1 MGQVF
6 RRMTKIM
13 MIVIPAYQPDEKLTG
28 VVNTLISK
36 TNFPI
41 VIVDDGSRA
50 DCQPIFAALSDL
62 PLVTVLH
69 HEVNR
74 GKGAAMKTAFQYI
87 YEHCPDAEGVITV
100 DADGQHLPDDVLRVA
115 EAFRSHRDA
124 LVTGSRRFT
133 GNVPFKSRAGNAIT
147 RFVFAISTGVKVYD
161 TQTGLRAFS
170 RDNIPRM
177 LSLKG
182 DRYEYEI
189 SQLLYCC
196 REMIPIVEVPIE
208 TVYIE
213 DNASSHF
220 RALRDG
226 WRIYKMILMF
236 VSSSLLSFLFEYVLF
251 LFLSWLTKSWAVS
264 LIFSTAVSRI
274 LSSVLNYWLNKR
286 MVFETD
292 NKTSFLRYVVLAVFI
307 FGIHYGLLYL
317 FTMLCG
323 VPKWLA
329 YIIVQLI
336 VYPMSFVLQRKFVF
350 VKDKTVQ

>member
-1 MGQVF
+1 
-6 RRMTKIM
+6 M
-13 MIVIPAYQPDEKLTG
+13 MIVIPAYQPDEKLTD
-28 VVNTLISK
+28 VVDTLIAK
-36 TNFPI
+36 TKFPI
-41 VIVDDGSRA
+41 VVVDDGSRE
-50 DCQPIFAALSDL
+50 DCQPLFSALAEREQ
-62 PLVTVLH
+62 VTVLH

-87 YEHCPDAEGVITV
+87 YDHCPEAEGVITV

-115 EAFRSHRDA
+115 ETFHAHRDA

-133 GNVPFKSRAGNAIT
+133 GKVPFKSRAGNAIT

-170 RDNIPRM
+170 RENIPRM

-196 REMIPIVEVPIE
+196 REMIP
-208 TVYIE
+208 
-213 DNASSHF
+213 SSHF

-236 VSSSLLSFLFEYVLF
+236 VSSSLLSFLLEYILF
-251 LFLSWLTKSWAVS
+251 LLLTWLTRNWALTS
-264 LIFSTAVSRI
+264 SMFFSTAISRV
-274 LSSVLNYWLNKR
+274 LSSIFNYLYNKQL
-286 MVFETD
+286 VFETA
-292 NKTSFLRYVVLAVFI
+292 NKTSFLRYTVLALFI
-307 FGIHYGLLYL
+307 FGCHYGLLYL
-317 FTMLCG
+317 FTVLCG
-323 VPKWLA
+323 IPEWIA
-329 YIIVQLI
+329 YVIVQLI

-350 VKDKTVQ
+350 VKDKE

>member
-1 MGQVF
+1 
-6 RRMTKIM
+6 M

-28 VVNTLISK
+28 VVDILIAK

-50 DCQPIFAALSDL
+50 DCRPLFDTLSEKEQ
-62 PLVTVLH
+62 VTVLH

-74 GKGAAMKTAFQYI
+74 GKGAALKTAFQYV
-87 YEHCPDAEGVITV
+87 YDNFPEEEGVITV
-100 DADGQHLPDDVLRVA
+100 DADGQHLPADVLRVA
-115 EAFRSHRDA
+115 DAFRSHRNA

-133 GNVPFKSRAGNAIT
+133 GKVPFKSRAGNAIT

-177 LSLKG
+177 LTLKG

-236 VSSSLLSFLFEYVLF
+236 VSSSLLSFLLEYILF
-251 LFLSWLTKSWAVS
+251 LFLIWLTKSWTQAS
-264 LIFSTAVSRI
+264 SIFFSTAVSRV
-274 LSSVLNYWLNKR
+274 LSSIFNYLYNKR
-286 MVFETD
+286 LVFEAA
-292 NKTSFLRYVVLAVFI
+292 NRTSFLRYTILALFI
-307 FGIHYGLLYL
+307 FGCHYGLLYL
-317 FTMLCG
+317 FTVLCG
-323 VPKWLA
+323 IPEWISYA
-329 YIIVQLI
+329 IVQLI
-336 VYPMSFVLQRKFVF
+336 VYPMSFVLQRKYVF
-350 VKDKTVQ
+350 VKERE

>member
-1 MGQVF
+1 
-6 RRMTKIM
+6 M

-28 VVNTLISK
+28 VVDALISK

-41 VIVDDGSRA
+41 VIVDDGSSA
-50 DCQPIFAALSDL
+50 DCQPLFAALAEKDQ
-62 PLVTVLH
+62 VTVLH

-87 YEHCPDAEGVITV
+87 YDHYPEAEGVITV
-100 DADGQHLPDDVLRVA
+100 DADGQHLPDDVMRVA
-115 EAFRSHRDA
+115 ETFRSHRDA

-147 RFVFAISTGVKVYD
+147 RFVFAVSTGVKVYD

-170 RDNIPRM
+170 RENIPRM

-236 VSSSLLSFLFEYVLF
+236 VSSSLLSFILEYILF
-251 LFLSWLTKSWAVS
+251 LLLIWLTRSWTQAS
-264 LIFSTAVSRI
+264 SIFFSTAVARV
-274 LSSVLNYWLNKR
+274 LSSIFNYLYNKQL
-286 MVFETD
+286 VFEVA
-292 NKTSFLRYVVLAVFI
+292 NKTSFLRYTVLALFI
-307 FGIHYGLLYL
+307 FGCHYGLLYL
-317 FTMLCG
+317 FTVICG
-323 VPKWLA
+323 IPEWIA
-329 YIIVQLI
+329 FAIVQLI

-350 VKDKTVQ
+350 VKDKNTNETNQ

>member
-1 MGQVF
+1 
-6 RRMTKIM
+6 M

-28 VVNTLISK
+28 VVDALIEK

-41 VIVDDGSRA
+41 VIVDDGSRD
-50 DCQPIFAALSDL
+50 DCQPLFADL
-62 PLVTVLH
+62 DRREQVTVLH

-87 YEHCPDAEGVITV
+87 YDHCPDAEGVITV

-115 EAFRSHRDA
+115 EAFHSHRDA

-177 LSLKG
+177 LALKG
-182 DRYEYEI
+182 DRYEYET

-236 VSSSLLSFLFEYVLF
+236 VSSSFLSFLFEYVLF
-251 LFLSWLTKSWAVS
+251 LLLTWLTKSWSIS
-264 LIFSTAVSRI
+264 LLFATAVSRV
-274 LSSVLNYWLNKR
+274 LSSILNYSLNKR
-286 MVFETD
+286 LVFESD

-307 FGIHYGLLYL
+307 FGVHFGLLYL
-317 FTMLCG
+317 FTTICG
-323 VPKWLA
+323 IPKWIA

-350 VKDKTVQ
+350 VKDKKQS

>member
-1 MGQVF
+1 
-6 RRMTKIM
+6 M

-28 VVNTLISK
+28 VVDALIER

-41 VIVDDGSRA
+41 VIVDDGSRD
-50 DCQPIFAALSDL
+50 DCQPLFADL
-62 PLVTVLH
+62 DRREQVTVLH

-87 YEHCPDAEGVITV
+87 YDHCPDAEGVITV

-115 EAFRSHRDA
+115 EAFRSHQDA

-161 TQTGLRAFS
+161 TQTGVRAFS

-177 LSLKG
+177 LALKG

-236 VSSSLLSFLFEYVLF
+236 VSSSFLSFLFEYILF
-251 LFLSWLTKSWAVS
+251 LLLTWLTKSWSIS
-264 LIFSTAVSRI
+264 LLFATAVSRV
-274 LSSVLNYWLNKR
+274 LSSILNYSLNKR
-286 MVFETD
+286 LVFESD
-292 NKTSFLRYVVLAVFI
+292 NRTSFLRYVVLAVFI
-307 FGIHYGLLYL
+307 FGVHFGLLYL
-317 FTMLCG
+317 FTTICG
-323 VPKWLA
+323 IPKWIA

-350 VKDKTVQ
+350 VKDKKQS

>member
-1 MGQVF
+1 
-6 RRMTKIM
+6 M

-28 VVNTLISK
+28 VVDELILK

-41 VIVDDGSRA
+41 VIVDDGSRPE
-50 DCQPIFAALSDL
+50 CQPLFAALSEREQ
-62 PLVTVLH
+62 VTVLH

-74 GKGAAMKTAFQYI
+74 GKGAAMKTAFKYI
-87 YEHCPDAEGVITV
+87 YENCPEADGVITV
-100 DADGQHLPDDVLRVA
+100 DADGQHLPSDVLRVA
-115 EAFRSHRDA
+115 ETFSAHKDA

-213 DNASSHF
+213 ENASSHF

-236 VSSSLLSFLFEYVLF
+236 VSSSLLSFLIEYIIF
-251 LFLSWLTKSWAVS
+251 LFLIWLTRGWAQAS
-264 LIFSTAVSRI
+264 SIFFSTAVSRV
-274 LSSVLNYWLNKR
+274 LSSIFNYLYNKR
-286 MVFETD
+286 LVFEAA

-307 FGIHYGLLYL
+307 FGVHFGLLYL
-317 FTMLCG
+317 FTAICG
-323 VPKWLA
+323 VPKWIA

-336 VYPMSFVLQRKFVF
+336 VYPMSFVLQRKYVF
-350 VKDKTVQ
+350 VKDKKES

>member
-1 MGQVF
+1 
-6 RRMTKIM
+6 M
-13 MIVIPAYQPDEKLTG
+13 MIVIPAYQPDEKLTD
-28 VVNTLISK
+28 VVDTLIAK
-36 TNFPI
+36 TKFPI
-41 VIVDDGSRA
+41 VVVDDGSRE
-50 DCQPIFAALSDL
+50 DCQPLFSALAEREQ
-62 PLVTVLH
+62 VTVLH

-87 YEHCPDAEGVITV
+87 YDHCLEAEGVITV

-115 EAFRSHRDA
+115 ETFHAHRDA

-133 GNVPFKSRAGNAIT
+133 GKVPFKSRAGNAIT

-170 RDNIPRM
+170 RENIPRM

-196 REMIPIVEVPIE
+196 REMIPVVEVPIE

-236 VSSSLLSFLFEYVLF
+236 VSSSLLSFLLEYILF
-251 LFLSWLTKSWAVS
+251 LLLTWLTRNWALTS
-264 LIFSTAVSRI
+264 SMFFSTAISRV
-274 LSSVLNYWLNKR
+274 LSSIFNYLYNKQL
-286 MVFETD
+286 VFETA
-292 NKTSFLRYVVLAVFI
+292 NKTSFLRYTVLALFI
-307 FGIHYGLLYL
+307 FGCHYGLLYL
-317 FTMLCG
+317 FTVLCG
-323 VPKWLA
+323 IPEWIA
-329 YIIVQLI
+329 YVIVQLI

-350 VKDKTVQ
+350 VKDKE

>member
-1 MGQVF
+1 
-6 RRMTKIM
+6 M
-13 MIVIPAYQPDEKLTG
+13 MIVIPAYQPDEKLAG
-28 VVNTLISK
+28 VVDALLNK
-36 TNFPI
+36 TDFPI
-41 VIVDDGSRA
+41 VIVDDGSRP
-50 DCQPIFAALSDL
+50 DCQTLFAALEEKER
-62 PLVTVLH
+62 VTVLH

-87 YEHCPDAEGVITV
+87 YDHCPQAEGVITV

-115 EAFRSHRDA
+115 EAFRAHRDA

-133 GNVPFKSRAGNAIT
+133 GKVPFKSRAGNAIT
-147 RFVFAISTGVKVYD
+147 RFVFAVSTGVKVYD

-189 SQLLYCC
+189 SQLLFCC

-236 VSSSLLSFLFEYVLF
+236 VSSSILSFLFEYILF
-251 LFLSWLTKSWAVS
+251 LLLSWLTKNWAVS
-264 LIFSTAVSRI
+264 LLFSTAVSRV
-274 LSSVLNYWLNKR
+274 LSAVFNYSLNKR
-286 MVFETD
+286 LVFETD

-317 FTMLCG
+317 FTVICG
-323 VPKWLA
+323 IPKWLA

-350 VKDKTVQ
+350 VKDKNIP

>member
-1 MGQVF
+1 
-6 RRMTKIM
+6 M
-13 MIVIPAYQPDEKLTG
+13 MIVIPAYQPDEKLAG
-28 VVNTLISK
+28 VVDALIQK
-36 TNFPI
+36 TDFPI
-41 VIVDDGSRA
+41 VIVDDGSRE
-50 DCQPIFAALSDL
+50 DCQPLFAALAEKDR
-62 PLVTVLH
+62 VTVLH

-74 GKGAAMKTAFQYI
+74 GKGAAMKTAFQYV
-87 YEHCPDAEGVITV
+87 Y
-100 DADGQHLPDDVLRVA
+100 GQHLPDDVLRVA
-115 EAFRSHRDA
+115 DTFRSNRNA

-170 RDNIPRM
+170 RENIPRM

-196 REMIPIVEVPIE
+196 RELIPIVEVPIE

-236 VSSSLLSFLFEYVLF
+236 VSSSFLSFLFEYILF
-251 LFLSWLTKSWAVS
+251 LLLSWLTKNWALS
-264 LIFSTAVSRI
+264 LLFATTASRV

-286 MVFETD
+286 LVFESD
-292 NKTSFLRYVVLAVFI
+292 SKSSFLRYVVLAVFI
-307 FGIHYGLLYL
+307 FGVHYGLLYL
-317 FTMLCG
+317 FTAICG
-323 VPKWLA
+323 VPKWIA

-350 VKDKTVQ
+350 GKDKQA

>member
-1 MGQVF
+1 
-6 RRMTKIM
+6 M

-28 VVNTLISK
+28 VVDALIEK

-41 VIVDDGSRA
+41 VIVDDGSRD
-50 DCQPIFAALSDL
+50 DCQPLFADL
-62 PLVTVLH
+62 DRREQVTVLH

-87 YEHCPDAEGVITV
+87 YDHCPDAEGVITV

-115 EAFRSHRDA
+115 EAFRSHQDA

-177 LSLKG
+177 LALKG

-236 VSSSLLSFLFEYVLF
+236 VSSSFLSFLFEYILF
-251 LFLSWLTKSWAVS
+251 LLLTWLTKSWSIS
-264 LIFSTAVSRI
+264 LLFATAVSRV
-274 LSSVLNYWLNKR
+274 LSSILNYSLNKR
-286 MVFETD
+286 LVFESD
-292 NKTSFLRYVVLAVFI
+292 NRTSFLRYVVLAVFI
-307 FGIHYGLLYL
+307 FGVHFGLLYL
-317 FTMLCG
+317 FTTICG
-323 VPKWLA
+323 IPKWIA

-350 VKDKTVQ
+350 VKDKKQS

>member
-1 MGQVF
+1 
-6 RRMTKIM
+6 M

-28 VVNTLISK
+28 VVDTLIAK
-36 TNFPI
+36 TKFPI
-41 VIVDDGSRA
+41 VVVDDGSRE
-50 DCQPIFAALSDL
+50 DCQPLFSALAEREQ
-62 PLVTVLH
+62 VTVLH

-87 YEHCPDAEGVITV
+87 YDHCPEAEGVITV

-115 EAFRSHRDA
+115 ETFHAHRDA
-124 LVTGSRRFT
+124 QVTGSRRFT
-133 GNVPFKSRAGNAIT
+133 GKVPFKSRAGNAIT

-170 RDNIPRM
+170 RENIPRM

-196 REMIPIVEVPIE
+196 REMIPVVEVPIE

-236 VSSSLLSFLFEYVLF
+236 VSSSLLSFLLEYILF
-251 LFLSWLTKSWAVS
+251 LLLTWLTRNWALTS
-264 LIFSTAVSRI
+264 SMFFSTAISRV
-274 LSSVLNYWLNKR
+274 LSSIFNYLYNKQL
-286 MVFETD
+286 VFETA
-292 NKTSFLRYVVLAVFI
+292 NKTSFLRYTVLALFI
-307 FGIHYGLLYL
+307 FGCHYGLLYL
-317 FTMLCG
+317 FTVLCG
-323 VPKWLA
+323 IPKWIA
-329 YIIVQLI
+329 YVIVQLNG
-336 VYPMSFVLQRKFVF
+336 SCAG
-350 VKDKTVQ
+350 

>member
-1 MGQVF
+1 
-6 RRMTKIM
+6 M

-28 VVNTLISK
+28 VVDALIEK

-41 VIVDDGSRA
+41 VIVDDGSRD
-50 DCQPIFAALSDL
+50 DCQPLFADL
-62 PLVTVLH
+62 DRREQVTVLH

-87 YEHCPDAEGVITV
+87 YDHCPDAEGVITV

-115 EAFRSHRDA
+115 EAFRSHQDA

-177 LSLKG
+177 LALKG

-220 RALRDG
+220 RALRDS

-236 VSSSLLSFLFEYVLF
+236 VSSSFLSFLFEYILF
-251 LFLSWLTKSWAVS
+251 LLLTWLTKSWSIS
-264 LIFSTAVSRI
+264 LLFATAVSRI
-274 LSSVLNYWLNKR
+274 LSSILNYSLNKR
-286 MVFETD
+286 LVFESD
-292 NKTSFLRYVVLAVFI
+292 NRTSFLRYVVLAVFI
-307 FGIHYGLLYL
+307 FGVHFGLLYL
-317 FTMLCG
+317 FTTICG
-323 VPKWLA
+323 IPKWIA

-350 VKDKTVQ
+350 VKDKKQS

>member
-1 MGQVF
+1 
-6 RRMTKIM
+6 M
-13 MIVIPAYQPDEKLTG
+13 MIIIPAYQPDEKLTG
-28 VVNTLISK
+28 VVDTLISK
-36 TNFPI
+36 TNFSI
-41 VIVDDGSRA
+41 VIVDDGSRP
-50 DCQPIFAALSDL
+50 DCQPLFAALSEKEQ
-62 PLVTVLH
+62 VTVLH

-74 GKGAAMKTAFQYI
+74 GKGAAMKTAFQYV
-87 YEHCPDAEGVITV
+87 YDNCPEAEGVITV

-115 EAFRSHRDA
+115 ETFRAHRDA

-170 RDNIPRM
+170 RENIPRM

-236 VSSSLLSFLFEYVLF
+236 VSSSFLSFLFEYVLF
-251 LFLSWLTKSWAVS
+251 LLLSWLTKNWAMS
-264 LIFSTAVSRI
+264 LLFATAVSRV
-274 LSSVLNYWLNKR
+274 LSSVLNYYLNKQL
-286 MVFETD
+286 VFEAA

-307 FGIHYGLLYL
+307 FGFHYGLLYL
-317 FTMLCG
+317 FTVLCG
-323 VPKWLA
+323 IPKWLA

-350 VKDKTVQ
+350 VKDKKQS

>member
-1 MGQVF
+1 M
-6 RRMTKIM
+6 I
-13 MIVIPAYQPDEKLTG
+13 IVIPAYQPDNKLTG
-28 VVNTLISK
+28 VVDALLSK
-36 TNFPI
+36 TGFSI
-41 VIVDDGSRA
+41 VIVDDGSRP
-50 DCQPIFAALSDL
+50 DCQPLFAELSEKER
-62 PLVTVLH
+62 VTVLH

-74 GKGAAMKTAFQYI
+74 GKGAAMKTAFKYVYDHI
-87 YEHCPDAEGVITV
+87 PDAEGVITV

-115 EAFRSHRDA
+115 EAFSTHRDA

-147 RFVFAISTGVKVYD
+147 RLVFAASTGVKVYD

-170 RDNIPRM
+170 RENIPCM

-196 REMIPIVEVPIE
+196 RELIPIVEVPIE

-220 RALRDG
+220 RAFRDG
-226 WRIYKMILMF
+226 WRIYKMILKF
-236 VSSSLLSFLFEYVLF
+236 VSSSFLSFLLEYVLF
-251 LFLSWLTKSWAVS
+251 LLLSWMTEDWALS
-264 LIFSTAVSRI
+264 LLFATAVSRI
-274 LSSVLNYWLNKR
+274 LSSVFNYWLNKQW
-286 MVFETD
+286 VFEAA
-292 NKTSFLRYVVLAVFI
+292 NKTSFLRYVVLALFI
-307 FGIHYGLLYL
+307 FGFHYGLLYL
-317 FTMLCG
+317 FTAICG
-323 VPKWLA
+323 IPKWIA

-350 VKDKTVQ
+350 VKDKNQQ

>member
-1 MGQVF
+1 
-6 RRMTKIM
+6 M

-28 VVNTLISK
+28 VVDALIER

-41 VIVDDGSRA
+41 VIVDDGSRD
-50 DCQPIFAALSDL
+50 DCQPLFADL
-62 PLVTVLH
+62 DRREQVTVLH

-87 YEHCPDAEGVITV
+87 YDHCPDAEGVITV

-115 EAFRSHRDA
+115 EAFRSHQDA

-177 LSLKG
+177 LALKG

-236 VSSSLLSFLFEYVLF
+236 VSSSFLSFLFEYILF
-251 LFLSWLTKSWAVS
+251 LLLTWLTKSWSIS
-264 LIFSTAVSRI
+264 LLFATAVSRV
-274 LSSVLNYWLNKR
+274 LSSILNYSLNKR
-286 MVFETD
+286 LVFESD
-292 NKTSFLRYVVLAVFI
+292 NRTSFLRYVVLAVFI
-307 FGIHYGLLYL
+307 FGVHFGLLYL
-317 FTMLCG
+317 FTTICG
-323 VPKWLA
+323 IPKWIA

-350 VKDKTVQ
+350 VKDKKQS

>member
-1 MGQVF
+1 
-6 RRMTKIM
+6 M

-28 VVNTLISK
+28 VVDTLILK

-50 DCQPIFAALSDL
+50 ACQPLFDALSQREQ
-62 PLVTVLH
+62 VTVLH

-74 GKGAAMKTAFQYI
+74 GKGAALKTAFQYI
-87 YEHCPDAEGVITV
+87 YDNCPDAEGVITV

-115 EAFRSHRDA
+115 ETFRDHRDA

-170 RDNIPRM
+170 RENIPKM

-196 REMIPIVEVPIE
+196 REMIPVVEVPIE

-236 VSSSLLSFLFEYVLF
+236 ISSSLLSFLLEYVIF
-251 LFLSWLTKSWAVS
+251 LGLIYLTRSWSQATSDF
-264 LIFSTAVSRI
+264 FSTAVSRVV
-274 LSSVLNYWLNKR
+274 SSVFNYLYNKR
-286 MVFETD
+286 LVFEAA
-292 NKTSFLRYVVLAVFI
+292 NRTSFLRYTVLALFI
-307 FGIHYGLLYL
+307 FGCHFGLLYL
-317 FTMLCG
+317 FSVLCG
-323 VPKWLA
+323 IPEWISYA
-329 YIIVQLI
+329 MVQLI

-350 VKDKTVQ
+350 VKDKEA

>member
-1 MGQVF
+1 
-6 RRMTKIM
+6 M

-28 VVNTLISK
+28 VVDTLILK

-50 DCQPIFAALSDL
+50 ACQPLFDALSQREQ
-62 PLVTVLH
+62 VTVLH

-74 GKGAAMKTAFQYI
+74 GKGAALKTAFQYI
-87 YEHCPDAEGVITV
+87 YDNCPDAEGVITV

-115 EAFRSHRDA
+115 ETFREHRDA

-170 RDNIPRM
+170 RENIPKM

-196 REMIPIVEVPIE
+196 REMIPVVEVPIE

-236 VSSSLLSFLFEYVLF
+236 ISSSLLSFLLEYVIF
-251 LFLSWLTKSWAVS
+251 LGLIYLTRSWSQATSDF
-264 LIFSTAVSRI
+264 FSTAVSRVV
-274 LSSVLNYWLNKR
+274 SSVFNYLYNKR
-286 MVFETD
+286 LVFEAA
-292 NKTSFLRYVVLAVFI
+292 NRTSFLRYTVLALFI
-307 FGIHYGLLYL
+307 FGCHFGLLYL
-317 FTMLCG
+317 FSVLCG
-323 VPKWLA
+323 IPEWISYA
-329 YIIVQLI
+329 MVQLI

-350 VKDKTVQ
+350 VKDKEA

>member
-1 MGQVF
+1 
-6 RRMTKIM
+6 M
-13 MIVIPAYQPDEKLTG
+13 MIVIPAYQPDEKLTD
-28 VVNTLISK
+28 VVDTLIAK
-36 TNFPI
+36 TKFPI
-41 VIVDDGSRA
+41 VVVDDGSRE
-50 DCQPIFAALSDL
+50 DCQPLFSALAEREQ
-62 PLVTVLH
+62 VTVLH

-87 YEHCPDAEGVITV
+87 YDHCLEAEGVITV

-115 EAFRSHRDA
+115 ETFHAHRDA

-133 GNVPFKSRAGNAIT
+133 GKVPFKSRAGNAIT

-170 RDNIPRM
+170 RENIPRM

-196 REMIPIVEVPIE
+196 REMIPVVEVPIE

-236 VSSSLLSFLFEYVLF
+236 VSSSLLSFLLEYILF
-251 LFLSWLTKSWAVS
+251 LLLTWLTRNWALTS
-264 LIFSTAVSRI
+264 SMFFSTAVSRV
-274 LSSVLNYWLNKR
+274 LSSIFNYLYNKQL
-286 MVFETD
+286 VFETA
-292 NKTSFLRYVVLAVFI
+292 NKTSFLRYTVLALFI
-307 FGIHYGLLYL
+307 FGCHYGLLYL
-317 FTMLCG
+317 FTVLCG
-323 VPKWLA
+323 IPEWIA
-329 YIIVQLI
+329 YVIVQLI

-350 VKDKTVQ
+350 VKDKE

>member
-1 MGQVF
+1 M
-6 RRMTKIM
+6 
-13 MIVIPAYQPDEKLTG
+13 
-28 VVNTLISK
+28 
-36 TNFPI
+36 
-41 VIVDDGSRA
+41 
-50 DCQPIFAALSDL
+50 
-62 PLVTVLH
+62 
-69 HEVNR
+69 
-74 GKGAAMKTAFQYI
+74 
-87 YEHCPDAEGVITV
+87 
-100 DADGQHLPDDVLRVA
+100 
-115 EAFRSHRDA
+115 
-124 LVTGSRRFT
+124 
-133 GNVPFKSRAGNAIT
+133 PFKSRAGNAIT

-170 RDNIPRM
+170 RENIPRM

-196 REMIPIVEVPIE
+196 RELIPIVEVPIE

-236 VSSSLLSFLFEYVLF
+236 VSSSFLSFLFEYILF
-251 LFLSWLTKSWAVS
+251 LLLSWLTKNWALS
-264 LIFSTAVSRI
+264 LLFATTASRV

-286 MVFETD
+286 LVFESD
-292 NKTSFLRYVVLAVFI
+292 SKSSFLRYVVLAVFI
-307 FGIHYGLLYL
+307 FGVHYGLLYL
-317 FTMLCG
+317 FTAICG
-323 VPKWLA
+323 VPKWIA

-350 VKDKTVQ
+350 GKDKQA

>member
-1 MGQVF
+1 
-6 RRMTKIM
+6 M

-28 VVNTLISK
+28 VVDTLISK
-36 TNFPI
+36 TDFPI

-50 DCQPIFAALSDL
+50 DCQPLFAALAEREQ
-62 PLVTVLH
+62 VTVLH
-69 HEVNR
+69 HEENR
-74 GKGAAMKTAFQYI
+74 GKGAAMKTAFQYV
-87 YEHCPDAEGVITV
+87 YDHCPEAEGVITV

-115 EAFRSHRDA
+115 ETFRAHRDA

-170 RDNIPRM
+170 RENIPRM

-236 VSSSLLSFLFEYVLF
+236 VSSSLLSFLFEYILF
-251 LFLSWLTKSWAVS
+251 LLLIWLTKSWTQAS
-264 LIFSTAVSRI
+264 SIFFATAVSRV
-274 LSSVLNYWLNKR
+274 LSSVLNYYLNKQL
-286 MVFETD
+286 VFEAA
-292 NKTSFLRYVVLAVFI
+292 NRTSFLRYVVLALFI
-307 FGIHYGLLYL
+307 FGCHYGLLYL
-317 FTMLCG
+317 FTVICG
-323 VPKWLA
+323 IPEWIA
-329 YIIVQLI
+329 YAIVQLI

-350 VKDKTVQ
+350 VKDKQA

>member
-1 MGQVF
+1 
-6 RRMTKIM
+6 M
-13 MIVIPAYQPDEKLTG
+13 MIVIPAYQPDEKLTD
-28 VVNTLISK
+28 VVDTLIAK
-36 TNFPI
+36 TKFPI
-41 VIVDDGSRA
+41 VVVDDGSRE
-50 DCQPIFAALSDL
+50 DCQPLFSALAEREQ
-62 PLVTVLH
+62 VTVLH

-87 YEHCPDAEGVITV
+87 YDHCPEAEGVITV

-115 EAFRSHRDA
+115 ETFHAHRDA

-133 GNVPFKSRAGNAIT
+133 GKVPFKSRAGNAIT

-170 RDNIPRM
+170 RENIPRM

-196 REMIPIVEVPIE
+196 REMIPVVEVPIE

-236 VSSSLLSFLFEYVLF
+236 VSSSLLSFLLEYILF
-251 LFLSWLTKSWAVS
+251 LLLTWLTRNWALTS
-264 LIFSTAVSRI
+264 SMFFSTAISRV
-274 LSSVLNYWLNKR
+274 LSSIFNYL
-286 MVFETD
+286 
-292 NKTSFLRYVVLAVFI
+292 
-307 FGIHYGLLYL
+307 
-317 FTMLCG
+317 
-323 VPKWLA
+323 
-329 YIIVQLI
+329 
-336 VYPMSFVLQRKFVF
+336 
-350 VKDKTVQ
+350 

>member
-1 MGQVF
+1 
-6 RRMTKIM
+6 M

-28 VVNTLISK
+28 VVDTLISK

-41 VIVDDGSRA
+41 VIVDDGSRD
-50 DCQPIFAALSDL
+50 DCQPIFAALAEKEQ
-62 PLVTVLH
+62 VTVLH

-74 GKGAAMKTAFQYI
+74 GKGAALKTAFQYI
-87 YEHCPDAEGVITV
+87 YDNCPDADGVIPV
-100 DADGQHLPDDVLRVA
+100 DVLRVA
-115 EAFRSHRDA
+115 EAFRSNRDA

-133 GNVPFKSRAGNAIT
+133 GKVPFKSRAGNAIT

-170 RDNIPRM
+170 RENIPRM
-177 LSLKG
+177 LTLKG

-196 REMIPIVEVPIE
+196 RELIPIVEVPIE

-236 VSSSLLSFLFEYVLF
+236 VSSSVLSFLLEYILF
-251 LFLSWLTKSWAVS
+251 LFLIWLTRGWSQPTS
-264 LIFSTAVSRI
+264 IFFSTAVSRV
-274 LSSVLNYWLNKR
+274 LSSIFNYLYNKQL
-286 MVFETD
+286 VFETA
-292 NKTSFLRYVVLAVFI
+292 NRTSFLRYTVLVLFI
-307 FGIHYGLLYL
+307 FGCHYGLLYL
-317 FTMLCG
+317 FTIICG
-323 VPKWLA
+323 IPEWISYA
-329 YIIVQLI
+329 IVQLI
-336 VYPMSFVLQRKFVF
+336 VYPMSFVLQRKYVF
-350 VKDKTVQ
+350 VKDRNNHENDQ

>member
-1 MGQVF
+1 
-6 RRMTKIM
+6 M

-28 VVNTLISK
+28 VVDALIER

-41 VIVDDGSRA
+41 VIVDDGSRD
-50 DCQPIFAALSDL
+50 DCQPLFADL
-62 PLVTVLH
+62 DRREQVTVLH

-87 YEHCPDAEGVITV
+87 YDHCPDAEGVITV

-115 EAFRSHRDA
+115 EAFRSHQDA

-177 LSLKG
+177 LALKG

-220 RALRDG
+220 RALRDS

-236 VSSSLLSFLFEYVLF
+236 VSSSFLSFLFEYILF
-251 LFLSWLTKSWAVS
+251 LLLTWLTKSWSIS
-264 LIFSTAVSRI
+264 LLFATAVSRI
-274 LSSVLNYWLNKR
+274 LSSILNYSLNKR
-286 MVFETD
+286 LVFESD
-292 NKTSFLRYVVLAVFI
+292 NRTSFLRYVVLAVFI
-307 FGIHYGLLYL
+307 FGVHFGLLYL
-317 FTMLCG
+317 FTTICG
-323 VPKWLA
+323 IPKWIA

-350 VKDKTVQ
+350 VKDKKQS

>member
-1 MGQVF
+1 
-6 RRMTKIM
+6 M

-87 YEHCPDAEGVITV
+87 YDHCPDAEGVITV

-133 GNVPFKSRAGNAIT
+133 GNVPFKSRTGNAIT

-182 DRYEYEI
+182 D
-189 SQLLYCC
+189 
-196 REMIPIVEVPIE
+196 
-208 TVYIE
+208 
-213 DNASSHF
+213 
-220 RALRDG
+220 
-226 WRIYKMILMF
+226 
-236 VSSSLLSFLFEYVLF
+236 
-251 LFLSWLTKSWAVS
+251 
-264 LIFSTAVSRI
+264 
-274 LSSVLNYWLNKR
+274 
-286 MVFETD
+286 
-292 NKTSFLRYVVLAVFI
+292 
-307 FGIHYGLLYL
+307 
-317 FTMLCG
+317 
-323 VPKWLA
+323 
-329 YIIVQLI
+329 
-336 VYPMSFVLQRKFVF
+336 
-350 VKDKTVQ
+350 

>member
-1 MGQVF
+1 
-6 RRMTKIM
+6 M

-28 VVNTLISK
+28 VVDTLIEK
-36 TNFPI
+36 TSFPI
-41 VIVDDGSRA
+41 VIVDDGSSESCR
-50 DCQPIFAALSDL
+50 PLFAALEEKAQ
-62 PLVTVLH
+62 VTVLR

-74 GKGAAMKTAFQYI
+74 GKGAALKTAFQYI
-87 YEHCPDAEGVITV
+87 YENCPEAEGVITA
-100 DADGQHLPDDVLRVA
+100 DADGQHLPVDILRVA
-115 EAFRSHRDA
+115 EAFRAHRDA

-133 GNVPFKSRAGNAIT
+133 GKVPFKSRAGNAIT

-170 RDNIPRM
+170 RENIPRM

-189 SQLLYCC
+189 SQLLFCC

-236 VSSSLLSFLFEYVLF
+236 VSSSLLSFLLEYAIF
-251 LFLSWLTKSWAVS
+251 LFLIWLTKSWTQATS
-264 LIFSTAVSRI
+264 DFFSTAVSRVV
-274 LSSVLNYWLNKR
+274 SSIFNYLYNKR
-286 MVFETD
+286 LVFEAA
-292 NKTSFLRYVVLAVFI
+292 NRTSFLRYTVLALFI
-307 FGIHYGLLYL
+307 FGCHFGLLYL
-317 FTMLCG
+317 FSVLCG
-323 VPKWLA
+323 IPEWISYA
-329 YIIVQLI
+329 IVQLI
-336 VYPMSFVLQRKFVF
+336 VYPMSFVLQRKYVF
-350 VKDKTVQ
+350 VKDRKES